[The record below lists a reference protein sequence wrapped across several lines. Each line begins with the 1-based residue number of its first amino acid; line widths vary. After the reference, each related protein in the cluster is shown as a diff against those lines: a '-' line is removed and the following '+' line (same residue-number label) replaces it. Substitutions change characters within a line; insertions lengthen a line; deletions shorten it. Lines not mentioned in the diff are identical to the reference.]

1 MAKMRVL
8 LVDDET
14 EFVSALAERLNLR
27 GFEAQTAGSGEEA
40 LGKVDASQP
49 DVVLLDVVMPGMSG
63 LEVLKRIKKA
73 HPQVKVILLTG
84 RGSWE
89 GIQGVRDGAYDCLM
103 KPIQIEELMQV
114 MADAVEGKEKNDP
127 LKENESCVN

>member
-1 MAKMRVL
+1 MEKMRVL

-27 GFEAQTAGSGEEA
+27 GFEAMTASSGEEA
-40 LGKVDASQP
+40 LKRVEASPP

-63 LEVLKRIKKA
+63 LEVLRRLKKS
-73 HPQVKVILLTG
+73 HPEVKVILLTG

-103 KPIQIEELMQV
+103 KPIQIEELMQI
-114 MADAVEGKEKNDP
+114 MADAVGEVEKN
-127 LKENESCVN
+127 N